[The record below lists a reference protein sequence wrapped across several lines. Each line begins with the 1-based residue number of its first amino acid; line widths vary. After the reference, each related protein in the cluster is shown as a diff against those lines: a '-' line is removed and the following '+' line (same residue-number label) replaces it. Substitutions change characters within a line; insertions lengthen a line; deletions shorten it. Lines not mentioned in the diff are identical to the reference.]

1 MNALRTCLIVTHR
14 YLGIPL
20 SIVFIVWFVSGIVMM
35 YAGGM
40 PALTPEARLERL
52 APLDL
57 TRVRLTP
64 GEAAERAQSGT
75 DAVEATLLTV
85 VGRPAYR
92 LRAFGDQSIVFAD
105 NGALLGQL
113 DRGTSQSVA
122 AHFLGVATDR
132 ISFVRTVTEP
142 DQWTL
147 TQARDLPLHKFSVD
161 DPDATEVY
169 VSPQSAEVSLVT
181 TRGSR
186 VLAWL
191 GTIPHW
197 FYFTPLRVNQPAWY
211 WTVVGASAVGCVLAF
226 LGLVLSVTQFRRTQ
240 PFRLA
245 ASIPYRGLMR
255 WHYITGALFGVFAL
269 TWVFSGLMSMEPFA
283 WTRATGLDVPRDA
296 LGARGPD
303 LERFPAVDAAALQ
316 RILGGRV
323 LKELELVSIEEE
335 PYYLARVAP
344 AGHDAGSGP
353 GRQHQPY
360 PLTAGANLDELLI
373 AASSMQPREEPFSTE
388 TLLERL
394 RRAVPD
400 AAIVEHELL
409 RDYDSYYYARNGAA
423 PLPVLRVKF
432 DDPDATWVY
441 VDPRKS
447 ELVALTHRSSRI
459 ERWLFN
465 GLHSL
470 DFAFW
475 YDKRPLWDIGMI
487 LLSLGALAT
496 SGIGMYLGFKRLRRD
511 LARLTRP

>member
-1 MNALRTCLIVTHR
+1 MNTLRACLIVTHR
-14 YLGIPL
+14 YLGILL

-40 PALTPEARLERL
+40 PALTPEQRLERL

-57 TRVRLTP
+57 AAVRLTP
-64 GEAAERAQSGT
+64 REAAERSGAGP
-75 DAVEATLLTV
+75 AVGEASLSSTL
-85 VGRPAYR
+85 GRPAYR
-92 LRAFGDQSIVFAD
+92 FRRFDDLGIVFAD
-105 NGALLGQL
+105 DGTLLAGL
-113 DRGTSQSVA
+113 DEADSRNVA
-122 AHFLGVATDR
+122 SRFLGVAEER
-132 ISFVRTVTEP
+132 ISFIRTVTEP

-147 TQARDLPLHKFSVD
+147 TQARALPLHKFSVD
-161 DPDATEVY
+161 DEDATEVY

-181 TRGSR
+181 TRRSR
-186 VLAWL
+186 ALAWL

-197 FYFTPLRVNQPAWY
+197 FYFTPLRVNQPVWY
-211 WTVVGASAVGCVLAF
+211 WTVVWVSAVGCLLAV

-245 ASIPYRGLMR
+245 ASIPYRGWMR
-255 WHYITGALFGVFAL
+255 WHYMTGALFGVFAL

-296 LGARGPD
+296 LGARGLD
-303 LERFPAVDAAALQ
+303 LERYPAVDAAALQ
-316 RILGGRV
+316 NILAGRE
-323 LKELELVSIEEE
+323 LKELELVSLREE
-335 PYYLARVAP
+335 PYYVARVTPVGNGA
-344 AGHDAGSGP
+344 DFGSE
-353 GRQHQPY
+353 RQHQPY
-360 PLTAGANLDELLI
+360 PLTAGANPNELLI
-373 AASSMQPREEPFSTE
+373 AASSMQLRHEPFSTE
-388 TLLERL
+388 SLLEKL
-394 RRAVPD
+394 RRAIPD
-400 AAIVEHELL
+400 AAIVEQELL
-409 RDYDSYYYARNGAA
+409 SEYDSYYYARNGAA

-447 ELVALTHRSSRI
+447 EVVALTHRSSRL

-511 LARLTRP
+511 LARLTPL